1 MELRYYQQDA
11 IAAAYSHLRTRD
23 DNPVIVI
30 PTGGGKTPVIATICR
45 DAVQQWGGRVLILAH
60 VKELLEQAHD
70 KLQAV
75 CPDIEVGL
83 YSAGLRSR
91 QVKQSVI
98 VAGIQSVYRKADE
111 LGRFDLILIDEAHL
125 IPLDGDGMYRQFLA
139 DMQIINPHVRCIGL
153 TATPYRLKDGLI
165 CDPDHF
171 LNHICYEVGVRELI
185 HNGFLCP
192 LKSKGGQSKADLSG
206 VHVRGGE
213 WGADE
218 LEDAFNVDA
227 VVLEACREIAALCH
241 DRKSI
246 LIFTCGVAHGQ
257 NVAYTLSQITGEEC
271 GFICGETSDAERAE
285 LLSRFKSGSLRWL
298 VNVNVLTTGFDAP
311 NVDAVVLLRSTLSP
325 GLYYQ
330 MVGRGFRLSPGK
342 SDCLILDYGDNVTR
356 HGPVDEIRVD
366 NKRQSGSEKSEPR
379 SKECPN
385 CHELIACGYSIC
397 PECGHEFTSNEARHN
412 HEAATTGV
420 LSEQFEDETVEV
432 MDVSYAEHI
441 KRGADDDAPRTLRV
455 DYQIGLAER
464 VSEWVCIEHTGWPRS
479 KAEQWWAMR
488 SVTPCPETAAEA
500 VQWSACLATPD
511 RIVVRRWPGKKWPEI
526 VSAEITQP
534 LATLDELAAVSLAED
549 DLPF

>member
-11 IAAAYSHLRTRD
+11 ITAAYSHLRTRD

-70 KLQAV
+70 KLQTV

-91 QVKQSVI
+91 QTKQPVI
-98 VAGIQSVYRKADE
+98 VAGIQSVYKRADQ
-111 LGRFDLILIDEAHL
+111 LGKFDLILIDEAHL

-139 DMQIINPHVRCIGL
+139 DMQVINPHVRCIGL

-165 CDPDHF
+165 CDPEHF

-185 HNGFLCP
+185 HQGFLCP
-192 LKSKGGQSKADLSG
+192 LKGKGGVAKADLSN

-213 WGADE
+213 WVADE
-218 LEDAFNVDA
+218 LEDAFNADE
-227 VVLEACREIAALCH
+227 VVVAACREIAELCH
-241 DRKSI
+241 DRRSI

-271 GFICGETSDAERAE
+271 GFLCGDTSDAERAD
-285 LLSRFKSGSLRWL
+285 LLSQFKAGQLRWL

-311 NVDAVVLLRSTLSP
+311 NVDAVALLRSTLSP

-330 MVGRGFRLSPGK
+330 MVGRGFRLSCDK
-342 SDCLILDYGDNVTR
+342 SDCLVLDYGDNVTR

-366 NKRQSGSEKSEPR
+366 NNRKGNASKGEAPA
-379 SKECPN
+379 KECPV

-397 PECGHEFTSNEARHN
+397 PECGYEFTSSEARHEHTASN
-412 HEAATTGV
+412 TGV
-420 LSEQFEDETVEV
+420 LSEQFEDESVEV
-432 MDVSYAEHI
+432 IDVSYSEHT
-441 KRGADDDAPRTLRV
+441 KRGADEGTPKTLRV
-455 DYQIGLAER
+455 DYQIGIGER
-464 VSEWVCIEHTGWPRS
+464 VSEWVCVEHAGWPRQ
-479 KAEQWWAMR
+479 KAEQWWAKR
-488 SVTPCPETAAEA
+488 SLTPCPDTAAEA
-500 VQWSACLATPD
+500 VQWSGCLAMPD
-511 RIVVRRWPGKKWPEI
+511 VITVRRWPGKQWPEI

-534 LATLDELAAVSLAED
+534 LTELDELTAVSMAEE

>member
-1 MELRYYQQDA
+1 MELRHYQRDA
-11 IAAAYSHLRTRD
+11 ITAAYSHLRTRD

-70 KLQAV
+70 KLQSV

-83 YSAGLRSR
+83 YSAGLKSR
-91 QVKQSVI
+91 QKKQPVI
-98 VAGIQSVYRKADE
+98 VAGIQSVYKKADQ
-111 LGRFDLILIDEAHL
+111 LGKFDLILIDEAHL

-139 DMQIINPHVRCIGL
+139 DTQVINPHVRCIGL

-192 LKSKGGQSKADLSG
+192 LKSKGGQSKVDLSS

-213 WGADE
+213 WLADE
-218 LEDAFNVDA
+218 LEDAFNDDA
-227 VVLEACREIAALCH
+227 IVTAACREIAELCH

-257 NVAYTLSQITGEEC
+257 NVAYTLSHITGEEC
-271 GFICGETSDAERAE
+271 GFLCGETSDAERAE
-285 LLSRFKSGSLRWL
+285 MLSSFKESRLRWL

-311 NVDAVVLLRSTLSP
+311 NVDSVTLLRSTLSP

-330 MVGRGFRLSPGK
+330 MVGRGFRLSPNK
-342 SDCLILDYGDNVTR
+342 TDCLILDYGDNVTR
-356 HGPVDEIRVD
+356 HGPVDAIAVAE
-366 NKRQSGSEKSEPR
+366 KRGSSEKYEPR
-379 SKECPN
+379 SKECPT

-397 PECGHEFTSNEARHN
+397 PECGHEFTSGDAKHK

-420 LSEQFEDETVEV
+420 LSEQFNDETVEV
-432 MDVSYAEHI
+432 MDVSYAEHT
-441 KRGADDDAPRTLRV
+441 KKGADEDAPKTLRV
-455 DYQIGLAER
+455 DYQISINER
-464 VSEWVCIEHTGWPRS
+464 VSEWVCIEHAGWPRQ
-479 KAEQWWAMR
+479 KAEQWWSQR
-488 SVTPCPETAAEA
+488 SLTPCPETAAEA
-500 VQWSACLATPD
+500 VSWSAGLAIPERLT
-511 RIVVRRWPGKKWPEI
+511 VRRWPGKKWPEI
-526 VSAEITQP
+526 VSAVITQP
-534 LATLDELAAVSLAED
+534 LSELDELTAVSMAEE